1 MSLRDVDRFGEV
13 LFWFNYFLQL
23 KQLVQKEVKIAE
35 EDEVFF
41 DYNKL
46 NVEEI
51 QMYSLIQ
58 ALVLVFQFRLL
69 KQGDKDKF
77 VDFIDYYIK
86 LHY

>member
-1 MSLRDVDRFGEV
+1 MDRFGEV